1 VSILSVAG
9 VSAGYGDVTILQ
21 DVSIRV
27 EANETV
33 VMIGPNG
40 AGKSTLLK
48 CIAGLVR
55 PSSGKIEVD
64 GTDICKIGPESRVD
78 FGLTYVPQS
87 SNIFSAL
94 SVRENLELGL
104 PRRTK
109 PHQFKA
115 RVEELCELFPELS
128 GFMEKQAVLLSGGQ
142 RQIVAVARALMRRP
156 RLVLMDEPSA
166 GLSPLLTMRMFE
178 HLQKVRESG
187 VSVLLVEQNA
197 RQGIAIAD
205 RVYVLQGGRNALEGT
220 GKELM
225 NDTRAI
231 DLYLGKGKTPGSGP
245 Q

>member
-1 VSILSVAG
+1 MNILSVTG
-9 VSAGYGDVTILQ
+9 VSAGYGDVTILH

-27 EANETV
+27 DANETI

-48 CIAGLVR
+48 CIVGLVR

-64 GTDICKIGPESRVD
+64 GTDISQMGPESRVD

-104 PRRTK
+104 PRRTR
-109 PHQFKA
+109 PSEFKA
-115 RVEELCELFPELS
+115 RVDELCELFPELLD
-128 GFMEKQAVLLSGGQ
+128 FMEKQAVLLSGGQ
-142 RQIVAVARALMRRP
+142 RQIVAVARALMRKP
-156 RLVLMDEPSA
+156 SLVLMDEPSA

-178 HLQKVRESG
+178 HLEKVRESG

-220 GKELM
+220 GEELM

-231 DLYLGKGKTPGSGP
+231 DLYLGKAKTSESES